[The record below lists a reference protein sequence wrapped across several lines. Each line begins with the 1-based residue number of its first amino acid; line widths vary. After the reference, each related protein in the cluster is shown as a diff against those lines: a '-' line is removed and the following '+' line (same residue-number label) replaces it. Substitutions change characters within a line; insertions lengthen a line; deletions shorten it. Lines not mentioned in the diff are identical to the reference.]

1 MTPFERLFQETAEQR
16 EQFLTIPLV
25 RQAAASGGTRELYL
39 AFLTEAYHHV
49 KHTFPLLSLA
59 AARTRDESYQT
70 ALFTYMNEERGHDK
84 WILDDIRAMGGDADA
99 VARGA
104 GGVPCQ
110 VMVGHAYYC
119 IEWISPYALLGMVHV
134 LEGLSVML
142 AHSVAG
148 AVQNSLGAGGA
159 AGFSYLQSHGTLD
172 VEHTALFRKLLD
184 GFEDRE
190 TQDVIIGAARVMYR
204 LYGAIFEDLGG
215 RFLGKVAHAA

>member
-1 MTPFERLFQETAEQR
+1 MTPFERLFEETAEAR
-16 EQFLTIPLV
+16 ERFMAIPLV
-25 RQAAASGGTRELYL
+25 KHAVASGGTREMYL

-49 KHTFPLLSLA
+49 KHTFPLLSVA

-70 ALFTYMNEERGHDK
+70 ALLIYMNEERGHDK
-84 WILDDIRAMGGDADA
+84 WILDDIRAIGGDADA
-99 VARGA
+99 AARGS
-104 GGVPCQ
+104 GSIPCQ
-110 VMVGHAYYC
+110 VMVGYAYYC

-148 AVQNSLGAGGA
+148 AVQKSLGAGGA

-172 VEHTALFRKLLD
+172 VEHTALFRKLID
-184 GFEDRE
+184 SFEDRE
-190 TQDVIIGAARVMYR
+190 TQDVIIAAARVMYR
-204 LYGAIFEDLGG
+204 LYGAIFEDLGE